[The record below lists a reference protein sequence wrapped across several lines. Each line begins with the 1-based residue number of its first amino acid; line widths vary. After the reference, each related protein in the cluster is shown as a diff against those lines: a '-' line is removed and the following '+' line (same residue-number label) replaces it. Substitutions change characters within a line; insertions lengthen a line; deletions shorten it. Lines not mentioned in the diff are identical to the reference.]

1 MSATVLLHVCAQ
13 PTAYGAAPEA
23 SRAYALRGRMKLLRE
38 AALSVIALLSI
49 ASCAV
54 GPVQP
59 PQTGADRQLAQAE
72 KLARDGKYQEA
83 AQVYETLAAESPKEL
98 RDRLLLRAAREYLL
112 AGAGDKANATLTKL
126 SPSLPAQDFA
136 SRAQITAELALL
148 ARNPAK
154 ALTELD
160 RIPQPLP
167 RENAADILALRAR
180 AQFALNRPA
189 AGVTTA
195 LERERLLT
203 NPQEIRANQRLI
215 WEGLQQSA
223 AGNADFKTQPGSST
237 VVAGWLDLGSAALV
251 AARNPFTAKNDLAN
265 WRSRYPTHP
274 ANTFLNEE
282 VLPALGVGLDYP
294 AQVGLVLPLSGRQ
307 QAAGVAVRDGF
318 LAALLQQE
326 PSKRP
331 QINVYD
337 SATMGASTAY
347 RRAIADGAQFVVGPL
362 MKEDVAAIGAS
373 SDASVLTLALNQLP
387 DGAVPPPML
396 FQFALDPEDE
406 ARQVAQ
412 RVTADGRMRGLA
424 LLPNN
429 EWGQRL
435 YRAFESAL
443 KSRGGTVAGVRY
455 YDTAARDYSDP
466 IMRLLLID
474 ESRARSNALST
485 TLGQR
490 FEFEPRRRGDA
501 QFVFVGAYPAQG
513 RSLRPALRF
522 YLADDL
528 PVYAT
533 SDIFEP
539 DIQANNDLD
548 GVIFPDMP
556 WVISPDA
563 VSTELRTALNR
574 YWPVRAR
581 GRGRLYAFGFDA
593 YRIIPLLKAGKF
605 GSAHAIPGMT
615 GLLSIDDKGR
625 VRRELDWAR
634 VTDGK
639 PIPIGNAATAATN

>member
-1 MSATVLLHVCAQ
+1 MHHCRT
-13 PTAYGAAPEA
+13 P
-23 SRAYALRGRMKLLRE
+23 LRRWLS
-38 AALSVIALLSI
+38 LSVISLLI

-54 GPVQP
+54 PPTQPQP
-59 PQTGADRQLAQAE
+59 PGVDRQLAQAE
-72 KLARDGKYQEA
+72 KLSHDGKYQEA
-83 AQVYETLAAESPKEL
+83 AQAYAALAAQSPKEL
-98 RDRLLLRAAREYLL
+98 RDRLLLRAAREYLN
-112 AGAGDKANATLTKL
+112 AGATDKASNTLTQI
-126 SPSLPAQDFA
+126 SPALPSQDFA
-136 SRAQITAELALL
+136 QRALIVAELALR
-148 ARNPAK
+148 AQNPNK
-154 ALTELD
+154 ALVELD
-160 RIPQPLP
+160 RVPQPLP
-167 RENAADILALRAR
+167 RESAADILALRAR

-195 LERERLLT
+195 LERERMLT
-203 NPQEIRANQRLI
+203 TQQDIRANQRLI
-215 WEGLQQSA
+215 WEGLQKSA
-223 AGNADFKTQPGSST
+223 AGNADFTPQPGSSA
-237 VVAGWLDLGSAALV
+237 VVAGWLDLGRAALV

-282 VLPALGVGLDYP
+282 VLPELGVGLDYP
-294 AQVGLVLPLSGRQ
+294 PQVALVLPLSGRQ

-318 LAALLQQE
+318 LAALLQQDA
-326 PSKRP
+326 SRRP
-331 QINVYD
+331 QVNVYD
-337 SATMGASTAY
+337 TAAMGASTAY
-347 RRAIADGAQFVVGPL
+347 RRALADGAQFVVGPL
-362 MKEDVAAIGAS
+362 MKEDVAALGAS
-373 SDASVLTLALNQLP
+373 SDVSVLTLALNQLP
-387 DGAVPPPML
+387 DGATPPAML
-396 FQFALDPEDE
+396 FQFSLDPEDE

-412 RVTADGRMRGLA
+412 RVTADGKMRGLA

-435 YRAFESAL
+435 YRAFETEIKTL
-443 KSRGGTVAGVRY
+443 GGSVAGVRY

-466 IMRLLLID
+466 ITELLLID
-474 ESRARSNALST
+474 ESRARANALSSV
-485 TLGQR
+485 LGQR

-501 QFVFVGAYPAQG
+501 QFVFIGAYPAQG

-522 YLADDL
+522 YLSDDL

-539 DIQANNDLD
+539 DTQANNDLD

-563 VSTELRTALNR
+563 VSTELRTALNK

-605 GSAHAIPGMT
+605 GSSHAIPGMT

-634 VTDGK
+634 VSDGK
-639 PIPIGNAATAATN
+639 PVPIGGAATAATVGQPNH